1 MIVGSAQLNSVTA
14 LVKHSRA
21 QSKERSFFSKKDI
34 PNQGLIIIIVFII
47 FHIAFLLQLITVLVD
62 GKH

>member
-21 QSKERSFFSKKDI
+21 QSKERNFFSKKDI
-34 PNQGLIIIIVFII
+34 PNQGLIIIIHSFYYLSHSISLTI
-47 FHIAFLLQLITVLVD
+47 GHSF
-62 GKH
+62 GRW